1 MPDLWSDRD
10 LAEECEMGKK
20 ILVAVAWPYAS
31 ASIHVGNM
39 AGADLPP
46 DIYARYQRLRGNDV
60 LMVSG
65 SDSHGTPVTVR
76 ADQEDATP
84 REVFERFHIEFL
96 ETFMRMGLTYDLFT
110 HTDTENHHRVSQTL
124 FTRLLEN
131 GYLYTKTEEHPYSVT
146 EGRFLPDRYVEGT
159 CPHCGYDGARGDQCE
174 NCGTLLNSIE
184 LISPRSRNDG
194 STPEIRETTH
204 YFLDLPGLADQLIA
218 WLDKDKD
225 HWRPNVINFSRNMA
239 RDLQGRPITR
249 DLSWGIPV
257 PVEGWENK
265 CLYVWFEA
273 VIGYLSAAVEWAH
286 NVGQPEAWKEWWYNP
301 EARTVYFIGKDNIPF
316 HSIIWPAI
324 LTGAEWLNEEDEGQR
339 LNLPYDV
346 PANEFLNME
355 SRKVSGSRGW
365 AVWVL
370 DFLSRYDA
378 DAVRYYL
385 IANAPETK
393 DADFTWAEFVR
404 RNNDELVA
412 TWGNL
417 ANRVLSFCYKQ
428 FDQHVPEPGD
438 LDETDRALLEKV
450 EGSFGPIGSL
460 IDGCRFRAALGEVM
474 AVAREVNRYLD
485 GKAPW
490 FQIKQDRAAAATSVY
505 AALRAIDS
513 LKVLFTP
520 FLPFSSQA
528 LHEILGYDSDLFGR
542 QYIETFE
549 EETRSH
555 QALCYDA
562 STLDGCW
569 APSQLPPGQ
578 ALRKPKPL
586 FKKLD
591 EKAVEEELARMGTT

>member
-1 MPDLWSDRD
+1 
-10 LAEECEMGKK
+10 MGKK

-46 DIYARYQRLRGNDV
+46 DIYARYQRLKGNDV
-60 LMVSG
+60 LVVSG

-76 ADQEDATP
+76 ADQENSTP
-84 REVFERFHIEFL
+84 RAVFERFHDEFL
-96 ETFMRMGLTYDLFT
+96 ETFQKMGLTYDLYT
-110 HTDTENHHRVSQTL
+110 HTDTENHHWVAQTL
-124 FTRLLEN
+124 FSRLLEN
-131 GYLYTKTEEHPYSVT
+131 GYLFTKTEEHPYSVT

-159 CPHCGYDGARGDQCE
+159 CPHCGYDGARGDQCDD
-174 NCGTLLNSIE
+174 CGTLLNAIE
-184 LISPRSRNDG
+184 LIDPRSRNDG

-204 YFLDLPGLADQLIA
+204 YFLDLPALSDQLIA
-218 WLDKDKD
+218 WLDEDKE
-225 HWRPNVINFSRNMA
+225 HWRSNVINFSRNMA

-257 PVEGWENK
+257 PVEGWETK

-273 VIGYLSAAVEWAH
+273 VIGYLSATIEWAK
-286 NVGQPEAWKEWWYNP
+286 NNGRPEAWKEWWYNAD
-301 EARTVYFIGKDNIPF
+301 ARTVYFIGKDNIPF

-324 LTGAEWLNEEDEGQR
+324 LAGAQWLEEEDSDGR

-355 SRKVSGSRGW
+355 SRRLSGSRGW

-378 DAVRYYL
+378 DALRYYL

-393 DADFTWAEFVR
+393 DADFTWVEFVR

-417 ANRVLSFCYKQ
+417 VNRVLSFCYKQ
-428 FDQHVPEPGD
+428 FDKCVPQPGE
-438 LDETDRALLEKV
+438 LDETDRGLLETV
-450 EGSFGPIGSL
+450 EGSFERIGAL
-460 IDGCRFRAALGEVM
+460 IDGCKFRAALGEVM

-490 FQIKQDRAAAATSVY
+490 FQIKQDRVAAATSVY
-505 AALRAIDS
+505 TALRAIDS
-513 LKVLFTP
+513 LKVMFTP
-520 FLPFSSQA
+520 FLPFSSQV
-528 LHEILGYDSDLFGR
+528 LHEIMGNTGNLFGR
-542 QYIETFE
+542 QYIGTFE

-562 STLDGCW
+562 SELDVRW
-569 APSQLPPGQ
+569 EPSRLSPGQ

-591 EKAVEEELARMGTT
+591 EKVVEEELARMQA

>member
-1 MPDLWSDRD
+1 MV
-10 LAEECEMGKK
+10 K

-46 DIYARYQRLRGNDV
+46 DIYARYHRLQGNDV

-65 SDSHGTPVTVR
+65 SDSHGTPVMVR
-76 ADQEDATP
+76 ADQENSTP
-84 REVFERFHIEFL
+84 REVFERFHAEFL
-96 ETFMRMGLTYDLFT
+96 ETFLKMGLTYDLYT
-110 HTDTENHHRVSQTL
+110 HTDTENHHWVAQTL

-131 GYLYTKTEEHPYSVT
+131 GYLYTKAEEHPYSVT

-159 CPHCGYDGARGDQCE
+159 CPRCGYDGARGDQCE
-174 NCGTLLNSIE
+174 NCGTLLSAIE
-184 LISPRSRNDG
+184 LINPRSRNDG

-204 YFLDLPGLADQLIA
+204 YFLDLPALAERLSA
-218 WLDKDKD
+218 WLDEGKD
-225 HWRPNVINFSRNMA
+225 HWRPNVINFSRNMV

-257 PVEGWENK
+257 PVEGWDGK

-273 VIGYLSAAVEWAH
+273 VIGYLSAAIEWAK
-286 NVGQPEAWKEWWYNP
+286 NNGQPKAWKEWWYNP
-301 EARTVYFIGKDNIPF
+301 DARTVYFIGKDNIPF

-324 LTGAEWLNEEDEGQR
+324 LAGAEWLEKEDSDRR

-378 DAVRYYL
+378 DALRYYL
-385 IANAPETK
+385 TANAPETK
-393 DADFTWAEFVR
+393 DSDFTWEEFVR

-417 ANRVLSFCYKQ
+417 ANRVLSFCYRQ
-428 FDQHVPEPGD
+428 FDQCVPQPGA
-438 LDETDRALLEKV
+438 LDDTDRALLETV
-450 EGSFGPIGSL
+450 EGSFGPIGEL
-460 IDGCRFRAALGEVM
+460 IDGCKFRVALGEAM

-490 FQIKQDRAAAATSVY
+490 FQIKEDRAAAATSVY
-505 AALRAIDS
+505 VALRAIDS
-513 LKVLFTP
+513 LKILFMP
-520 FLPFSSQA
+520 FLPFSSQE
-528 LHEILGYDSDLFGR
+528 LHEIMGYKGSLSGR
-542 QYIETFE
+542 QYIGLFS

-555 QALCYDA
+555 RALCYDA
-562 STLDGCW
+562 SKLDGRW
-569 APSQLPPGQ
+569 QPSQLPPGQ
-578 ALRKPKPL
+578 ALRQPKPL
-586 FKKLD
+586 FAKLD
-591 EKAVEEELARMGTT
+591 EKVVDEELARMRT